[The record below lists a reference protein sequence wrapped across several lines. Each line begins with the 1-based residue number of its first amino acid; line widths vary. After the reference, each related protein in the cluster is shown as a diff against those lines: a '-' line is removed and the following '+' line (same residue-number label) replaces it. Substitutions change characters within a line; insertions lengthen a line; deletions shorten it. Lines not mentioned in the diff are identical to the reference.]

1 MRRVADSLDC
11 VFVCGF
17 VPRSSLESTLR
28 TQAEKVAAK
37 RLAQASQTMKLEDQ
51 ELSTREN
58 NNILSEM
65 VEELIDTLPSN
76 LWNQS

>member
-1 MRRVADSLDC
+1 
-11 VFVCGF
+11 
-17 VPRSSLESTLR
+17 
-28 TQAEKVAAK
+28 
-37 RLAQASQTMKLEDQ
+37 MKLEDQ